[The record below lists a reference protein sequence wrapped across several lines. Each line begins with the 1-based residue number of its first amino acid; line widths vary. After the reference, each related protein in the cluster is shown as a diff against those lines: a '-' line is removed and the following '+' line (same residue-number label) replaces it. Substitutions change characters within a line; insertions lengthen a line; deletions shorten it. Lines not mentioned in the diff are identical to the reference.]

1 MLTVYFLHVAQAICC
16 SLGLACSTGHIILT
30 VQVLQVA
37 QTICSQSRPC
47 LWPRIYAGRLGLAC
61 GPVRLGLGCDPC
73 HLMMTILVLRIAQ
86 AISCWPYHAVSLD
99 PYCAP
104 GHIMQTFYILPIAQA
119 IVSCGQDRMSSL
131 FYLSGKFQLMFFSFH
146 GMFSLCAVKTFEPAH
161 EIMVLIT

>member
-47 LWPRIYAGRLGLAC
+47 LWSRIYAGRLGLAC
-61 GPVRLGLGCDPC
+61 GSDRLGLGCGPC

-86 AISCWPYHAVSLD
+86 AISCWQSRSNILYKPYHAVSLD

-104 GHIMQTFYILPIAQA
+104 AHIMQTFYILPIAQA

-131 FYLSGKFQLMFFSFH
+131 FYLSGKFHIRFSV
-146 GMFSLCAVKTFEPAH
+146 S
-161 EIMVLIT
+161 MVCFPYVQ